1 MFFSLY
7 FKVAKHSTTTCSF
20 VSKKM
25 QDNEDNYTTPP
36 AMSIA
41 GLTSSRPPGSKST
54 SSAQKQTNLFEMGL
68 VSSSSG
74 AEKNKKQVVVH
85 NPSDAAYILLLQQR
99 DDMKGVPLAP
109 YHEKEKEYGE
119 VSYQLQGLFR
129 PVASGET
136 PNLILMK
143 DLKERK
149 NILEIMVAARKRA
162 IEQCVK
168 LREDARTGMVH
179 TKQSH
184 VEDIESYWL
193 WDKIRDACDQLLSDH
208 DASRELQVQ
217 RKRQRKTTPV
227 TIMHPAIAANP
238 CVQEEE
244 PVVHVETA
252 DGLLVPLDDVFEAGK
267 KSKLSKKTK
276 LRKYANDNRV
286 RKQTA
291 NNARIT
297 SLMWKSALASAWKV
311 KVGYRKGV
319 NGEPGIV
326 SGLDKYNHGLSLTG
340 NIVRCAVCCVDN
352 VSWRTLQ
359 QHLGTQKHQDRL
371 TTWRAN
377 ESNHQTDLQLVVAA
391 HVEVNTVG
399 QTLSAETRLFRLESL
414 YTALRSNKSI
424 GQLQIEKRYLEKM
437 SGLSLGEPNDLS
449 RMFGPIIQNMIGNK
463 IREIVRSCYP
473 EFGTTTDGSPSV
485 ASAEA
490 IALRLVRKQTLQP
503 FDLLIDLQ
511 LYEKSLNSGQLAH
524 GILLA
529 IRDKAQLRVQDWRT
543 AMVDGAS
550 TNTAALRKVS
560 ERLGPQCQP
569 QRRRC
574 NPHGLSIL
582 GSHFNCPDAE
592 LARQQWN
599 QVIMHSKFP
608 NHHARPFMM
617 HTTILT
623 HVPTLLQGEQQHPIL
638 FLCTEY
644 HLAEAQ
650 VQGGG

>member
-1 MFFSLY
+1 
-7 FKVAKHSTTTCSF
+7 
-20 VSKKM
+20 M
-25 QDNEDNYTTPP
+25 QDNENNYKTPP
-36 AMSIA
+36 ATSIA
-41 GLTSSRPPGSKST
+41 GLTSSRPPGSEST

-68 VSSSSG
+68 SSTC
-74 AEKNKKQVVVH
+74 KKKKQGFVH
-85 NPSDAAYILLLQQR
+85 NPSDAVYIMLLQQR
-99 DDMKGVPLAP
+99 DDSKGVPLAP
-109 YHEKEKEYGE
+109 YYEKEKEYGE

-136 PNLILMK
+136 PNLVLMK

-149 NILEIMVAARKRA
+149 KILEIMVTAKKHT

-168 LREDARTGMVH
+168 LREHARTGMVH

-193 WDKIRDACDQLLSDH
+193 WTEIRDACDQLLIDH
-208 DASRELQVQ
+208 DAARELQVQ
-217 RKRQRKTTPV
+217 RKRQRKATPV
-227 TIMHPAIAANP
+227 TITHPVAASLI
-238 CVQEEE
+238 VQED
-244 PVVHVETA
+244 PVVHVEMA
-252 DGLLVPLDDVFEAGK
+252 DGSLVPLDDVFEAGK
-267 KSKLSKKTK
+267 KSKLSKKMK
-276 LRKYANDNRV
+276 LKKYPKGDRV
-286 RKQTA
+286 RTPTL
-291 NNARIT
+291 NNVHIT
-297 SLMWKSALASAWKV
+297 TLMWKSALASPWKV
-311 KVGYRKGV
+311 KVGYGEKGL
-319 NGEPGIV
+319 NGERRIV
-326 SGLDKYNHGLSLTG
+326 SGLDKYNHGLTLSG

-352 VSWRTLQ
+352 LSWRTLH
-359 QHLGTQKHQDRL
+359 QHLGTHRHQERIVR
-371 TTWRAN
+371 WRATK
-377 ESNHQTDLQLVVAA
+377 SNHQADLQLVVAA
-391 HVEVNTVG
+391 HVEANTIG
-399 QTLSAETRLFRLESL
+399 QTLSADTRLFRLESL
-414 YTALRSNKSI
+414 YTALRSSKSI

-437 SGLSLGEPNDLS
+437 SGLSLGEPRDLF
-449 RMFGPIIQNMIGNK
+449 RTFGPIIQNMIVNK
-463 IREIVRSCYP
+463 IREIVQACHP

-529 IRDKAQLRVQDWRT
+529 IRETAQLRVQDWRT

-560 ERLGPQCQP
+560 ERLGPMCQP

-582 GSHFNCPDAE
+582 GSHFDCPDAE

-608 NHHARPFMM
+608 NHHAPFMM
-617 HTTILT
+617 YRTILT
-623 HVPTLLQGEQQHPIL
+623 HVPTRLLQGEQQHPIL
-638 FLCTEY
+638 SLCTEY
-644 HLAEAQ
+644 LLAEAQ